1 MPSNQFIRA
10 EALPHF
16 DIDAVAIRDA
26 KQPLRAAHD
35 GADALVLRVG
45 QLDAGYGT
53 RIGTGN
59 TSHISGVLGIIK
71 VLTKAAIPGGG
82 RYGDE
87 SAEDW
92 SDERGRSDRKWGCR
106 RRGWSTG

>member
-1 MPSNQFIRA
+1 MPRDQFILA

-45 QLDAGYGT
+45 KLDAGYGI

-59 TSHISGVLGIIK
+59 TSDISGVLR
-71 VLTKAAIPGGG
+71 VEQALLKAAISHGGVNVRVAIG
-82 RYGDE
+82 R
-87 SAEDW
+87 
-92 SDERGRSDRKWGCR
+92 RGRGKSSRCYRWG
-106 RRGWSTG
+106 

>member
-1 MPSNQFIRA
+1 MPRDQFIRT

-45 QLDAGYGT
+45 KLDAGYSI

-59 TSHISGVLGIIK
+59 TSDISGVLGITQA
-71 VLTKAAIPGGG
+71 LTKAAIPGGG
-82 RYGDE
+82 RFGDE
-87 SAEDW
+87 SSEGW
-92 SDERGRSDRKWGCR
+92 SDENGRYHRKC
-106 RRGWSTG
+106 

>member
-1 MPSNQFIRA
+1 MPSNQFVRA

-26 KQPLRAAHD
+26 KQPLRAAYD

-59 TSHISGVLGIIK
+59 TPHISGVLG
-71 VLTKAAIPGGG
+71 VEQALLKAAIS
-82 RYGDE
+82 RGDVIVRV
-87 SAEDW
+87 AI
-92 SDERGRSDRKWGCR
+92 GR
-106 RRGWSTG
+106 RRCG